1 MFKTYLIRAR
11 DQRLLKFSHF
21 GKCRDFSISNT
32 QSVLDELT
40 LKSSGMFQQE
50 QRIIFLREENDA
62 TPARVA

>member
-1 MFKTYLIRAR
+1 MFKKFLIRAR
-11 DQRLLKFSHF
+11 EPRYFEVSHYE
-21 GKCRDFSISNT
+21 KCRDFSISNT
-32 QSVLDELT
+32 PSVLDELT